1 MSEDESAVSGAV
13 DPNATAEDDNM
24 NELVSSS
31 ESDEDEGEE
40 RQQRQRTV

>member
-1 MSEDESAVSGAV
+1 MSDDESAVSGAV
-13 DPNATAEDDNM
+13 DPNANAEDDTM
-24 NELVSSS
+24 NELASSS